1 MKNAIC
7 LFDMDGTLTPPRKK
21 AEFKIVRKLKELAK
35 FATVGIVTG
44 SDYDYIMQQC
54 DVLMEIGGIPLD
66 RLELFPCNGTKHY
79 TYSGS
84 GYQLVWDANM
94 IEAIGR
100 DNYNCL
106 IQSLIGNQLT
116 ISCQHSLP
124 YTGNFFQYRGSMLN
138 WCPIG
143 RQAGDEER
151 AAWCKADDEFDIRE
165 AYMKQIKSMI
175 ERKDMDVTV
184 ALGGSTSFDIYP
196 KGWDKTYVLKHLEK
210 FNNVYFVGD
219 RCQEGGN
226 DKALY
231 DVLQKSRTSYET
243 HSVDMTI
250 SLIDQIIG
258 DITGEGEKIA

>member
-1 MKNAIC
+1 MKNTIC

-21 AEFKIVRKLKELAK
+21 AEFEIVKKLKELSQ
-35 FATVGIVTG
+35 FATIGIVTG

-54 DVLMEIGGIPLD
+54 DVLMEVGGVPLD
-66 RLELFPCNGTKHY
+66 KLELFPCNGTKHY

-84 GYQLVWDANM
+84 DYNLMSSTNM
-94 IEAIGR
+94 INVLGQE
-100 DNYNCL
+100 NYNYL
-106 IQSLIGNQLT
+106 IQSLVANQLT
-116 ISCQHSLP
+116 ISCQLSLP

-151 AAWCKADDEFDIRE
+151 SAWCDADAEHGIRE
-165 AYMKQIKSMI
+165 NYMKQINKMI
-175 ERKDMDVTV
+175 SRKNLELTV

-196 KGWDKTYVLKHLEK
+196 KGWDKTYVLRHLEK
-210 FNNVYFVGD
+210 FDDIYFVGD
-219 RCQEGGN
+219 KCQEGGN

-250 SLIDQIIG
+250 SLIDRIINE
-258 DITGEGEKIA
+258 ITGEGEKIA